1 MDNIYDNKTREE
13 TRDKRQF
20 YQDKIGDI
28 VTRQGKTTLKTRKDM
43 TTDNR
48 HDYLTYQN
56 FQHGLKCNTLQLIS
70 TEKDYIK
77 GRMKSSD
84 PKLHITQDHL
94 S

>member
-48 HDYLTYQN
+48 HDYMTFDIPKFPARIEMQHTSTYQ
-56 FQHGLKCNTLQLIS
+56 HRK
-70 TEKDYIK
+70 
-77 GRMKSSD
+77 R
-84 PKLHITQDHL
+84 LHKRTNEIIRP
-94 S
+94 